1 MFREQ
6 TDNERVDYKDK
17 ADSHVINNHRKELNY
32 SYPGWKYPDNDN
44 GMQKRKE
51 LSEITENEVEDV
63 EREINEDEEND
74 ADAQSEKKGGKNEQ
88 NDAQIGEC
96 AICHIIINDINFS
109 GSFADSEQNPC
120 ESYLLCQHCVRKFSV
135 RSDVENFQ
143 SRRLYTSFSQNRNHN
158 DRVSSRMYDRS
169 MHLQPPSHFALKLR
183 RNRWACNLNRTMLEA
198 TDDESD
204 TTSYAVV
211 DYDRGNPQQ
220 EEQTKSYERQCQQ
233 QYGYRNLTT
242 MRKNDTMDRYAS
254 EIKVKSSSLVS
265 SVECSRRPI
274 RCPRLDC
281 SKNVAF
287 LALTHHFLFDH
298 PEVPI
303 LNVDP
308 GTESTLIVS
317 YGALSCNSS
326 RCLALLL
333 VSGKL
338 SDSTAKLF
346 GGNQMNPKYRNRL
359 PLPVLAARL
368 HNNHNYECCEE
379 VHAGG
384 EGQCEKDMIIAW
396 VAGLDVG
403 DTVDRLRCSIQA
415 VDNIEN
421 RGFRSLT
428 YTGPVTSLR
437 AAQCPRDVFLAGDC
451 IVLHEGL
458 ISHITFGCT
467 SLNVNVI
474 VH

>member
-1 MFREQ
+1 
-6 TDNERVDYKDK
+6 
-17 ADSHVINNHRKELNY
+17 
-32 SYPGWKYPDNDN
+32 
-44 GMQKRKE
+44 
-51 LSEITENEVEDV
+51 
-63 EREINEDEEND
+63 
-74 ADAQSEKKGGKNEQ
+74 
-88 NDAQIGEC
+88 
-96 AICHIIINDINFS
+96 
-109 GSFADSEQNPC
+109 
-120 ESYLLCQHCVRKFSV
+120 
-135 RSDVENFQ
+135 
-143 SRRLYTSFSQNRNHN
+143 
-158 DRVSSRMYDRS
+158 MYDRS

-242 MRKNDTMDRYAS
+242 IRRNDTMDRYAS

-338 SDSTAKLF
+338 SLVSFTIYYMHIAHTKIRCNISTIFLIK
-346 GGNQMNPKYRNRL
+346 
-359 PLPVLAARL
+359 
-368 HNNHNYECCEE
+368 
-379 VHAGG
+379 
-384 EGQCEKDMIIAW
+384 II
-396 VAGLDVG
+396 
-403 DTVDRLRCSIQA
+403 
-415 VDNIEN
+415 
-421 RGFRSLT
+421 FM
-428 YTGPVTSLR
+428 
-437 AAQCPRDVFLAGDC
+437 
-451 IVLHEGL
+451 
-458 ISHITFGCT
+458 
-467 SLNVNVI
+467 
-474 VH
+474 

>member
-1 MFREQ
+1 M
-6 TDNERVDYKDK
+6 
-17 ADSHVINNHRKELNY
+17 NY
-32 SYPGWKYPDNDN
+32 SHSGWKCSDNDN
-44 GMQKRKE
+44 GMSKRNE
-51 LSEITENEVEDV
+51 LSSEITEDEADV
-63 EREINEDEEND
+63 DQEINEDEESR
-74 ADAQSEKKGGKNEQ
+74 ADVQRTNINNEEKEGKTEQ
-88 NDAQIGEC
+88 DDTQIGEC
-96 AICHIIINDINFS
+96 AICHVIINDINFS
-109 GSFADSEQNPC
+109 ESVDDSGQNPY
-120 ESYLLCQHCVRKFSV
+120 ESYLLCQRCVRKFSIQSGV
-135 RSDVENFQ
+135 EHFQCRRSH
-143 SRRLYTSFSQNRNHN
+143 TSFSQNKDCS
-158 DRVSSRMYDRS
+158 DRVAPRRTYDRPIV
-169 MHLQPPSHFALKLR
+169 MYLQPPSSHSTSKLR
-183 RNRWACNLNRTMLEA
+183 RNWWACNFNRTMVEA

-204 TTSYAVV
+204 TISFAVV
-211 DYDRGNPQQ
+211 DHDRSNLQR
-220 EEQTKSYERQCQQ
+220 EEQTKSYEKQCQQ
-233 QYGYRNLTT
+233 QFGYRNMTT
-242 MRKNDTMDRYAS
+242 TTTTTTRRNDATDRYTS
-254 EIKVKSSSLVS
+254 EIKVKNSSLAS

-281 SKNVAF
+281 SMNVAF
-287 LALTHHFLFDH
+287 SALTHHFLFDH

-303 LNVDP
+303 LSVEP
-308 GTESTLIVS
+308 GAESTLIVS

-338 SDSTAKLF
+338 SDSTARLF
-346 GGNQMNPKYRNRL
+346 GGNQINPKYRNRL

-368 HNNHNYECCEE
+368 HNNHNYACCEE
-379 VHAGG
+379 MHAGG

-396 VAGLDVG
+396 VAGLDIG

-415 VDNIEN
+415 VDSIEN

>member
-1 MFREQ
+1 M
-6 TDNERVDYKDK
+6 
-17 ADSHVINNHRKELNY
+17 NY
-32 SYPGWKYPDNDN
+32 SHPGWKCSDNDN
-44 GMQKRKE
+44 GMSKRNE
-51 LSEITENEVEDV
+51 LSSEITEDEADV
-63 EREINEDEEND
+63 DQEINEDEESR
-74 ADAQSEKKGGKNEQ
+74 ADVQRTNINNEEKEGKTEQ
-88 NDAQIGEC
+88 DDTQIGEC
-96 AICHIIINDINFS
+96 AICHVIINDINFS
-109 GSFADSEQNPC
+109 ESVDDSGQNPY
-120 ESYLLCQHCVRKFSV
+120 ESYLLCQRCVRKFSIQSGV
-135 RSDVENFQ
+135 EHFQCRRSH
-143 SRRLYTSFSQNRNHN
+143 TSFSQNKDRS
-158 DRVSSRMYDRS
+158 DRVAPRTYDRPIV
-169 MHLQPPSHFALKLR
+169 MYLQPPSSHSTSKLR
-183 RNRWACNLNRTMLEA
+183 RNWWACNFNRTMVEA

-204 TTSYAVV
+204 TMSFAVV
-211 DYDRGNPQQ
+211 DHDRSNLQR
-220 EEQTKSYERQCQQ
+220 EEQTKSYEKQCQQ
-233 QYGYRNLTT
+233 QFGYRNMTT
-242 MRKNDTMDRYAS
+242 TRRNDATDRYTS
-254 EIKVKSSSLVS
+254 EIKVKNSSLAS

-281 SKNVAF
+281 SMNVAF
-287 LALTHHFLFDH
+287 SALTHHFLFDH

-303 LNVDP
+303 LSVEP
-308 GTESTLIVS
+308 GAESTLIVS

-338 SDSTAKLF
+338 SDSTARLF
-346 GGNQMNPKYRNRL
+346 GGNQINPKYRNRL

-368 HNNHNYECCEE
+368 HNNHNYACCEE
-379 VHAGG
+379 MHAGG

-396 VAGLDVG
+396 VAGLDIG

-415 VDNIEN
+415 VDSIEN

>member
-32 SYPGWKYPDNDN
+32 SYPGWKYSDND

-51 LSEITENEVEDV
+51 LSKMTENEVEDV
-63 EREINEDEEND
+63 EKEINEDEEND
-74 ADAQSEKKGGKNEQ
+74 ADVQNEKKGGKNEQ
-88 NDAQIGEC
+88 NDAQI
-96 AICHIIINDINFS
+96 
-109 GSFADSEQNPC
+109 
-120 ESYLLCQHCVRKFSV
+120 
-135 RSDVENFQ
+135 DVENSQ

-220 EEQTKSYERQCQQ
+220 EEQTKSYERQYQQ
-233 QYGYRNLTT
+233 QYGYRNLITT
-242 MRKNDTMDRYAS
+242 KRNDTINRYAS